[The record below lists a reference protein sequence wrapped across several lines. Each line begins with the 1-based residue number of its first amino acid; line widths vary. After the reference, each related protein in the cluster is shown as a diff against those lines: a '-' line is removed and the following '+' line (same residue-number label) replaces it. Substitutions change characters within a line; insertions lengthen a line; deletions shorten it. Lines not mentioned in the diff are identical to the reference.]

1 LQIWVTTEGE
11 RFNHVRESYIRGA
24 GGILLLYSITD
35 RESFE
40 NLNSRLTEIKKIA
53 KKGACMILVGTNSDL
68 ENERKVS
75 VQEGKDFATSNEM
88 KFIEV
93 SAKNNIN
100 VKEAFETLV
109 EDILNTNPNI
119 NQEAFKP
126 SLPRPKEKKD
136 GFGFCNVY

>member
-1 LQIWVTTEGE
+1 
-11 RFNHVRESYIRGA
+11 
-24 GGILLLYSITD
+24 
-35 RESFE
+35 
-40 NLNSRLTEIKKIA
+40 
-53 KKGACMILVGTNSDL
+53 MILVGTNSDL

-75 VQEGKDFATSNEM
+75 VQEGKDFATSKGM